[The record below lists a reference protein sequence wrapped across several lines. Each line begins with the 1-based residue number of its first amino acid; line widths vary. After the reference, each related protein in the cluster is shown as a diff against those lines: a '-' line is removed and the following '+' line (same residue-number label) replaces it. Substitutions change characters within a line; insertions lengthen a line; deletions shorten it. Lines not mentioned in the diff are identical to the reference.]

1 MIVFCAGSGIEGMV
15 SSDEEEI
22 LPQQSPETEET
33 EDEGQFVFRRN
44 KLCTYHMVSRFHFI
58 VSVFLML

>member
-1 MIVFCAGSGIEGMV
+1 MEGIV

-44 KLCTYHMVSRFHFI
+44 KLCTYHMVSKYFFI
-58 VSVFLML
+58 LY